1 MPKYFYILF
10 FLVFTTSWSQELNC
24 SVVVNAQQTG
34 NENVQVFKTLERQLK
49 EFVNNTQ
56 WTNKSFKSQERI
68 DCTMV
73 INVTD
78 YDTDRFQATLQVQAS
93 RPVFGSTYGTP
104 TYNFNDKDFGFQYL
118 EFQNFVYN
126 PTQFESN
133 LISVLSFHVYMILG
147 LDADTFSP
155 NGGDEYFQQAQT
167 ILNYS
172 QQNNAK
178 GWKLEDGRQT
188 RFILIDNILSPTFR
202 DFRAASY
209 SYHREGMD
217 QMNTNP
223 KEAKQTISNAIMS
236 LQKINSSRP
245 NSFLFRV
252 FFDTKSDEIQ
262 QIFSGGPSVNVSDM
276 KSLLSKIAPMHA
288 SKWRDIKF

>member
-1 MPKYFYILF
+1 MHKYVYIL
-10 FLVFTTSWSQELNC
+10 LLLAVTTSWTQELNC
-24 SVVVNAQQTG
+24 NVVVNAQQTG
-34 NENVQVFKTLERQLK
+34 NENVQVFTTLERQLR

-56 WTNKSFKSQERI
+56 WTKKSFKNQERI

-73 INVTD
+73 VTITD
-78 YDTDRFQATLQVQAS
+78 YDTDRFQGTLQIQAS

-133 LISVLSFHVYMILG
+133 LISVLSFHIYMILG

-172 QQNNAK
+172 QQMNAK

-188 RFILIDNILSPTFR
+188 RFILIDNLLSPTFKEYR
-202 DFRAASY
+202 NVLY

-217 QMNTNP
+217 QMNTAP
-223 KEAKQTISNAIMS
+223 KEAKQAIAESILTLQS
-236 LQKINSSRP
+236 LNNKRP
-245 NSFLFRV
+245 NSFLMRV

-262 QIFSGGPSVNVSDM
+262 QVFSGGPSVNVSDLI
-276 KSLLSKIAPMHA
+276 STLTKIAPMHA
-288 SKWRDIKF
+288 SKWRDINF

>member
-1 MPKYFYILF
+1 MAL
-10 FLVFTTSWSQELNC
+10 L
-24 SVVVNAQQTG
+24 
-34 NENVQVFKTLERQLK
+34 
-49 EFVNNTQ
+49 
-56 WTNKSFKSQERI
+56 
-68 DCTMV
+68 
-73 INVTD
+73 
-78 YDTDRFQATLQVQAS
+78 
-93 RPVFGSTYGTP
+93 

-147 LDADTFSP
+147 LDADTFSL

>member
-1 MPKYFYILF
+1 MHKYLYI
-10 FLVFTTSWSQELNC
+10 FLILVVTMSWSQELNC
-24 SVVVNAQQTG
+24 NVVVNAQQTG
-34 NENVQVFKTLERQLK
+34 NENVQVFKTLERQLR

-56 WTNKSFKSQERI
+56 WTNKSYKNQERI

-73 INVTD
+73 VTIVD

-93 RPVFGSTYGTP
+93 RPVFGSTYGSP
-104 TYNFNDKDFGFQYL
+104 TYNFNDQDFDFQYL

-155 NGGDEYFQQAQT
+155 NGGDEHFQQAQT

-188 RFILIDNILSPTFR
+188 RFILIDNILSPTFKEYR
-202 DFRAASY
+202 EVLY
-209 SYHREGMD
+209 SYHRDGLD
-217 QMNTNP
+217 QMNANP
-223 KEAKQTISNAIMS
+223 KEAKETIAKTIRS
-236 LQKINSSRP
+236 LQSMNNKRP
-245 NSFLFRV
+245 NSFLMRV

-262 QIFSGGPSVNVSDM
+262 QIFSGGPTVNVSDLI
-276 KSLLSKIAPMHA
+276 STLTKIAPMHA
-288 SKWRDIKF
+288 SKWRDINF